1 MISKYD
7 SKEYKRS
14 RIAYSMQCTFE
25 YFITILVGDAF
36 LAKLLSSM
44 GISDSLIG
52 IISSFVTLAFLF
64 QLSSVFLINKIRNTK
79 RAAILFTSTSQ
90 LLFMIL
96 YIIPFLSL
104 SRGMKTAFAII
115 FILGAYFSNY
125 FITSILF
132 KWANSYV
139 SPTKRGSYSATKEM
153 ISLASGMV
161 FTLVAG
167 KVVDHFE
174 SIGRLETGFIIIA
187 ATIFLLCL
195 CNFISLLMIQGETK
209 EKEHVDLPL
218 RRIINNTFKNKAFV
232 NIIILTCI
240 WDVARYVT
248 IGFLGTYKTK
258 ELFFTVGTVQIINIV
273 GNLFRFFASK
283 PFGRFSDKYSFAAG
297 IKLAFI
303 IAAVGFLAN
312 IFTTPDTRWLIVV
325 YTVLFAVSNAG
336 TNQNSMNIVYNYVDA
351 DYFVPATAIKNSI
364 GGVCGFCAT
373 LIGSKLVSVIQAN
386 GNMIFG
392 IQIYA
397 QQLLSLISLIMII
410 IGILFIKF
418 VIQKQEIIEQ

>member
-7 SKEYKRS
+7 SNEYKRS
-14 RIAYSMQCTFE
+14 RIAYSMQCTFD

-90 LLFMIL
+90 LFFMCL
-96 YIIPFLSL
+96 YIIPFLSF
-104 SRGMKTAFAII
+104 SRGIKTTLSVI
-115 FILGAYFSNY
+115 FILGAYFANY
-125 FITSILF
+125 FIASILF

-139 SPTKRGSYSATKEM
+139 APTKRGSFSATKEM
-153 ISLASGMV
+153 ISLASGMI
-161 FTLVAG
+161 FTFIAG
-167 KVVDHFE
+167 KVVDYFE
-174 SIGRLETGFIIIA
+174 AIGQLEKGFIIIA
-187 ATIFLLCL
+187 ATIFILCL
-195 CNFISLLMIQGETK
+195 CNFVSLLLIKGEEK
-209 EKEHVDLPL
+209 EQEHVDLPL
-218 RRIINNTFKNKAFV
+218 RRIINNTFKNKGFV

-240 WDVARYVT
+240 WDIARYITV
-248 IGFLGTYKTK
+248 GFLGIYKTK
-258 ELFFTVGTVQIINIV
+258 DLLLTVGTVQIINIV

-283 PFGRFSDKYSFAAG
+283 PFGRFSDRYSFAAG

-303 IAAVGFLAN
+303 IAAIGFGFN
-312 IFTTPDTRWLIVV
+312 IFTTPETRWLIVI

-373 LIGSKLVSVIQAN
+373 LIGSKIVSLIQAN

-392 IQIYA
+392 MQIYA
-397 QQLLSLISLIMII
+397 QQVLSAISLIIII
-410 IGILFIKF
+410 IGVFFIKF